1 MRKKD
6 QSPSSGIFPSS
17 SVLEDDM
24 DDATGPDDGSLIPA
38 SVTDDSSY
46 VIYTAPSTN
55 ETLTSTLSI
64 GDMVIVGYESDCEYD
79 DN

>member
-6 QSPSSGIFPSS
+6 QSPSSGIFPSL

-46 VIYTAPSTN
+46 VIYTSPSTN
-55 ETLTSTLSI
+55 ET
-64 GDMVIVGYESDCEYD
+64 
-79 DN
+79 